1 MLFLSKNS
9 FLAIVMLIRKKL
21 VEGRGIAGVV
31 ENAVFS
37 LLAGRHQRIKITHL
51 ERVLDAQ

>member
-21 VEGRGIAGVV
+21 VQGRGIAGVV

-51 ERVLDAQ
+51 ERDLDAQ